1 MSNELLEELWSIRA
15 EIARRCNYDLKAIF
29 NEMRELEKTIPPER
43 FAKRPIK
50 KRCSYPAHPA
60 VATLAVREGKSD
72 REQASSTPKS

>member
-43 FAKRPIK
+43 FAKRPVRR
-50 KRCSYPAHPA
+50 RCAYPAQSVPH
-60 VATLAVREGKSD
+60 LAVREGKSD

>member
-43 FAKRPIK
+43 FAKRLV
-50 KRCSYPAHPA
+50 KRRCAYPAQPVPH
-60 VATLAVREGKSD
+60 LAVREGKSD
-72 REQASSTPKS
+72 REPASPTPNS